1 MGQTFCCS
9 AADILCMVLYTLFLW
24 SDTPVHSQLMFCMPF
39 CVWRYIPYVSMKRY
53 VLHVQLLLRHLVLPS
68 GNYFSAQ
75 SKQLKIKHKTS
86 LALNILWPLVMFN
99 TQPSHTLSTPQ
110 INPCRL
116 PPPSPPSW
124 SFLPRKFL
132 FICYA
137 DWFSYLFVSVPPS
150 NHAPRVSSLLNE
162 RLFTPE
168 RYYATSLWAE
178 AAAATCDFK

>member
-75 SKQLKIKHKTS
+75 SKQLKMKHKTS
-86 LALNILWPLVMFN
+86 LPLNILWPLVTHSLPADCQPPFFFFFN
-99 TQPSHTLSTPQ
+99 MTEEPGGLKSMGLQSRTWLSD
-110 INPCRL
+110 
-116 PPPSPPSW
+116 
-124 SFLPRKFL
+124 
-132 FICYA
+132 FI
-137 DWFSYLFVSVPPS
+137 DWLMYLFMWLFQ
-150 NHAPRVSSLLNE
+150 AFIEACELLVV
-162 RLFTPE
+162 
-168 RYYATSLWAE
+168 A
-178 AAAATCDFK
+178 CGI